1 MPGSDLLAIARLSLA
16 IVVSGAFAAPSAGQ
30 LPSAG
35 RTTAVSSSMPT
46 QVISPAVVATW
57 VTEGSAGESDRLQLL
72 VLWRGTPGWFLR
84 PGGSS
89 VYGGQSAG
97 RYQQTI
103 TQGGFKFTL
112 EYDSSKRVAVV
123 NGKTIDLQDD
133 NVVLV
138 DDVDA
143 AAGPRVTD
151 TMRVDYRMPRSAGQ
165 IGLVLRASPEIMS
178 FLRCDAKA
186 PDGRGQAF
194 LERLC
199 LQNIGVDR

>member
-1 MPGSDLLAIARLSLA
+1 MAWHARVVLAPRRFER
-16 IVVSGAFAAPSAGQ
+16 VR
-30 LPSAG
+30 
-35 RTTAVSSSMPT
+35 RT
-46 QVISPAVVATW
+46 I
-57 VTEGSAGESDRLQLL
+57 G
-72 VLWRGTPGWFLR
+72 
-84 PGGSS
+84 
-89 VYGGQSAG
+89 G